1 MKKFLKIMACAVFGI
16 AMVCTMSSC
25 KKYNYEVA
33 YSAKLSS
40 VSGGYYIITNA
51 TNYLT
56 ENGAFLGDKI
66 YTVEGTSEADLYKKA
81 DALAKADFEMS
92 ISKLKV
98 EEGQAVLQPGESF
111 TYSWTRNENG
121 NQIVIGEW
129 KCSKPAE

>member
-1 MKKFLKIMACAVFGI
+1 MACAIIVL

-25 KKYNYEVA
+25 NDYKYDVTYKA
-33 YSAKLSS
+33 GLSS
-40 VSGGYYIITNA
+40 VSGGINITSAA
-51 TNYLT
+51 TNYLIT
-56 ENGAFLGDKI
+56 NGAYMGDKVYSVQSTI
-66 YTVEGTSEADLYKKA
+66 SEADCYKKA
-81 DALAKADFEMS
+81 DALAKADYEKS